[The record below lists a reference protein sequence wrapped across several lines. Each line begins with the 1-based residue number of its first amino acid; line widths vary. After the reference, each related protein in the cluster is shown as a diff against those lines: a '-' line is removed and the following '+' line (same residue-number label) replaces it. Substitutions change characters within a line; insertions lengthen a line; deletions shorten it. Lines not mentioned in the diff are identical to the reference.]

1 MYRKNRKSKGNIIHM
16 VFGPI
21 LDKMIDEGKTFQEIT
36 ERFAQELLQA
46 QEKAKEREIKEK
58 KEKEK
63 EERLASLL
71 GDINDIMSC
80 YFPELYV
87 KIAPEV
93 YNKYMNTF
101 ELNNLIYV
109 MLKDMYLESINEE
122 ENKNLTF

>member
-1 MYRKNRKSKGNIIHM
+1 M

-46 QEKAKEREIKEK
+46 QEKAKEREIEQK

-71 GDINDIMSC
+71 EDINDIMSC

-87 KIAPEV
+87 KIAPGV
-93 YNKYMNTF
+93 YNKYMNIF
-101 ELNNLIYV
+101 ELNNLIYTIV
-109 MLKDMYLESINEE
+109 KDMYLESVRKEE
-122 ENKNLTF
+122 VESKKLAF

>member
-1 MYRKNRKSKGNIIHM
+1 MKGSIIHM

-21 LDKMIDEGKTFQEIT
+21 LDKMIDEGKTFQEIA

-46 QEKAKEREIKEK
+46 QEKRAKKEIERK

-63 EERLASLL
+63 EEKLTSLL
-71 GDINDIMSC
+71 EDINDIMSC

-101 ELNNLIYV
+101 ELNNLIYTIV
-109 MLKDMYLESINEE
+109 KDMYLESVRKEE
-122 ENKNLTF
+122 VESKELAF

>member
-1 MYRKNRKSKGNIIHM
+1 M

-21 LDKMIDEGKTFQEIT
+21 LDKLIDVGKTFQEIT

-46 QEKAKEREIKEK
+46 QEKAKEREEKEK

-71 GDINDIMSC
+71 EDINDIMSC

-93 YNKYMNTF
+93 YNKHMNITN
-101 ELNNLIYV
+101 LNNLVYTIIRN
-109 MLKDMYLESINEE
+109 MYLESINEE

>member
-1 MYRKNRKSKGNIIHM
+1 M

-46 QEKAKEREIKEK
+46 QEKAKEREVRYK

-63 EERLASLL
+63 EERLVALL
-71 GDINDIMSC
+71 GDISNIMSC

-87 KIAPEV
+87 KITPEV
-93 YNKYMNTF
+93 YNKNMNITN
-101 ELNNLIYV
+101 LNNLIYTIV
-109 MLKDMYLESINEE
+109 KDMYLESICEE
-122 ENKNLTF
+122 

>member
-21 LDKMIDEGKTFQEIT
+21 LDKMIDEGKSFQEIT
-36 ERFAQELLQA
+36 ERFAQELLKA

-109 MLKDMYLESINEE
+109 MLKDMYLESISEE
-122 ENKNLTF
+122 

>member
-1 MYRKNRKSKGNIIHM
+1 M

-21 LDKMIDEGKTFQEIT
+21 LDKMIDEGKSFQEIT

-46 QEKAKEREIKEK
+46 QEKAKEREEKEK

-71 GDINDIMSC
+71 EDINDIISC

-87 KIAPEV
+87 KITPEV
-93 YNKYMNTF
+93 YNKHMNITN
-101 ELNNLIYV
+101 LNNLVYTIIRN
-109 MLKDMYLESINEE
+109 MYLESINEE
-122 ENKNLTF
+122 ENKKLTF

>member
-1 MYRKNRKSKGNIIHM
+1 M

-46 QEKAKEREIKEK
+46 QEKAKEREAKQK

-63 EERLASLL
+63 EEKLASLL
-71 GDINDIMSC
+71 GNINDIMSC

-87 KIAPEV
+87 KIAPEI

-101 ELNNLIYV
+101 ELNNLIYTMV
-109 MLKDMYLESINEE
+109 KDMYLESVCEE
-122 ENKNLTF
+122 

>member
-1 MYRKNRKSKGNIIHM
+1 M

-21 LDKMIDEGKTFQEIT
+21 LDKMIDEGKSFQEIT

-46 QEKAKEREIKEK
+46 QEKAKERKDRRK

-63 EERLASLL
+63 EERLFSLL
-71 GDINDIMSC
+71 GDISNIMSC
-80 YFPELYV
+80 YFSELYD
-87 KIAPEV
+87 KITPEV

-109 MLKDMYLESINEE
+109 ILKDMYLESINEE

>member
-1 MYRKNRKSKGNIIHM
+1 M

-46 QEKAKEREIKEK
+46 QEKAKEKEN

-71 GDINDIMSC
+71 ENINDIMSC

-87 KIAPEV
+87 KITPEV
-93 YNKYMNTF
+93 YNKHMNITN
-101 ELNNLIYV
+101 LNNLVYTIIRN
-109 MLKDMYLESINEE
+109 MYLESINEE